1 MPLKKVRY
9 LDVELRHF
17 KSQNQNNTHENSL
30 TLPLL

>member
-9 LDVELRHF
+9 LDVELRHL